1 MHKNLFQI
9 MCAIVVIVWCLI
21 LISPWENFQEI
32 SVDKYRWLKSDC
44 RNYPEV
50 KPLVRKFYKDGK
62 ITKYEFNKVRDVV
75 HQLYNVEDAR
85 IYDSI
90 KINLDSILF

>member
-1 MHKNLFQI
+1 

-62 ITKYEFNKVRDVV
+62 ITKYEFNKIESKLIFIESYIRASST
-75 HQLYNVEDAR
+75 LY
-85 IYDSI
+85 S
-90 KINLDSILF
+90 